1 MGETQQLAEGSGL
14 ILFGGAGGAFA
25 VEEFRRGSV
34 GTMPGSTL
42 PDMFVRVWDLYRAG
56 DEAAAEAEMQRHGP
70 LIQVLAQGQGL
81 AGWVY
86 KYIMVKRGVFA
97 PGSDF
102 ARHPALKPDARQY
115 TEIDGILEEL
125 DLIGK

>member
-1 MGETQQLAEGSGL
+1 MGETQKLAEGSGL

-25 VEEFRRGSV
+25 IEEFRRGSV

-42 PDMFVRVWDLYRAG
+42 PDMFVRVWDLFQAG
-56 DEAAAEAEMQRHGP
+56 DENAAEAEMQRHAP

-86 KYIMVKRGVFA
+86 KHIMVRRGVFS

-102 ARHPALKPDARQY
+102 ARHPALKPDPQQY
-115 TEIDGILEEL
+115 VEIDRFLEEL
-125 DLIGK
+125 DLIGQ